1 MDIRM
6 EENYDE
12 KAGSLEIKAVS
23 GDGEIMS
30 SGMFLLRH
38 VRFGG
43 RYVQVLTLCGL
54 ETKPQFRRIG
64 LVRKMMAEGEK
75 FALQN
80 GVSIAILHPFSFS
93 YYRKFGYE
101 RVSDTLVISF
111 PLSAISFVP
120 YFRDMK
126 PLTTDL
132 VPAYIEYFDAF
143 SKNRNLIFRQYA
155 DNIDLKG
162 TYVLLEGDKI
172 TGHVK
177 LDNLKHFDGVN
188 RCDPDGLFLRQLGFL
203 SPDALTKV
211 LGFLRMFE
219 GEQEKVTVCD
229 AGPLPELDSFL
240 KNYMHTE
247 YVLRPDIMAKVL
259 DTEKALSMARY
270 RPGSGRFT
278 LRVNDGDPG
287 IGGTFSVEVD
297 GDGGCKVK
305 RVDGENACPD
315 IILSPQALSK
325 LIFGY
330 DSYDP
335 DTAAYLPGVTV
346 TDTSYKVLDA
356 FPKQING
363 WFEHF

>member
-1 MDIRM
+1 MDIRL
-6 EENYDE
+6 EKNYNE
-12 KAGSLEIKAVS
+12 KTGLLEIKAVS
-23 GDGEIMS
+23 CEGETMS
-30 SGMFLLRH
+30 SGTFQLRQ

-43 RYVQVLTLCGL
+43 RYVQVMSVGGL
-54 ETKPQFRRIG
+54 ETKPQFRRMG
-64 LVRKMMAEGEK
+64 LVRKMMAEGEQ
-75 FALQN
+75 FAARN

-101 RVSDTLVISF
+101 RVSDTLIISF
-111 PLSAISFVP
+111 PLSAIGFVP

-126 PLTTDL
+126 PLTADL
-132 VPAYIEYFDAF
+132 VPAYIDYYDAF
-143 SKNRNLIFRQYA
+143 SKDRNLMFRQYP
-155 DNIDLKG
+155 DNIDTRG
-162 TYVLLEGDKI
+162 VYVLLEGNKI

-177 LDNLKHFDGVN
+177 LDNQKHFDGVN
-188 RCDPDGLFLRQLGFL
+188 RCDPDGLFLRQIGFL

-229 AGPLPELDSFL
+229 AGPVPELDLFL

-259 DTEKALSMARY
+259 DTEKALLLAKY
-270 RPGSGRFT
+270 RPGSGDFT
-278 LRVNDGDPG
+278 LRVVDADPR
-287 IGGTFSVEVD
+287 IGGTYRVEVD
-297 GDGGCKVK
+297 GDGGCKAK
-305 RVDGENACPD
+305 RVDGDSHEPD

-330 DSYDP
+330 DSYTP
-335 DTAAYLPGVTV
+335 STAEYLPGVSV

-356 FPKQING
+356 FPKQISG